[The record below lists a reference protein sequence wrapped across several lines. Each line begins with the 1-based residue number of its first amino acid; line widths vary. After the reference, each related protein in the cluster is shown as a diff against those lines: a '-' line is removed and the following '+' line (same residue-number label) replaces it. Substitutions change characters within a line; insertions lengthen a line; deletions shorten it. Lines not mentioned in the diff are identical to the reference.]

1 MPSLLQGQDITCFT
15 GSLHD
20 HFLTFS
26 QLIVVNKEAKKTIS
40 NISTRSLAGYPA
52 KRQEASYTLTPQSGQ
67 FYAHITYNKN
77 QNLVDENNLQLRT
90 SEGDIWMKTSGEA
103 KDYILDGK
111 TENILVDNKLYN
123 VTSSP
128 EVRKFLGLD
137 FFVFK
142 LTETN

>member
-1 MPSLLQGQDITCFT
+1 MANLVTDTICFT
-15 GSLHD
+15 GALND
-20 HFLTFS
+20 WFDTFK

-40 NISTRSLAGYPA
+40 NISTRSLAGYPV
-52 KRQEASYTLTPQSGQ
+52 KREEASHTLVPQSGQ
-67 FYAHITYNKN
+67 FYAHVTYNKN
-77 QNLVDENNLQLRT
+77 QSLVDENNLQLRT
-90 SEGDIWMKTSGEA
+90 SEGNIWIKTSGEA